1 MSFLGFLIAI
11 IGAILNTRFEN
22 LIISRLFISIV
33 LIIVGFLIKNPFLSV
48 TLTVLLL
55 FSRTFHSSISKDLI
69 KDLKNYLYNKIL
81 LNSSTYLML
90 LFTGGIFLGFAL
102 PAIKHYWLGISLF
115 IIITN
120 LLIYIVEYSNLKSFN
135 EKIEKFM
142 ENSTDPIEAIKEA
155 YKLMMPFKNVNA
167 EDVIKTRLEMV
178 KNYREK
184 KSEKN
189 KKKA

>member
-1 MSFLGFLIAI
+1 MNFLGFIIAI
-11 IGAILNTRFEN
+11 VVAILNTRFEN
-22 LIISRLFISIV
+22 LIISRLFISIA
-33 LIIVGFLIKNPFLSV
+33 LIIVGFLIKNPFLSLA
-48 TLTVLLL
+48 LTVLLL
-55 FSRTFHSSISKDLI
+55 FSRTLHSPISKDLI

-115 IIITN
+115 VIITN

-142 ENSTDPIEAIKEA
+142 EKSTDPIEALKEA
-155 YKLMMPFKNVNA
+155 YKLMIPFKNTNA

-184 KSEKN
+184 RNEKN
-189 KKKA
+189 KNKA

>member
-1 MSFLGFLIAI
+1 MNFLVFLIAI

-22 LIISRLFISIV
+22 LIISRLFISVV

-48 TLTVLLL
+48 ALTILLL
-55 FSRTFHSSISKDLI
+55 FSRTFHSSINKDLI

-90 LFTGGIFLGFAL
+90 LFTGGFFLGFAL
-102 PAIKHYWLGISLF
+102 PAIKHYWLGISSF
-115 IIITN
+115 VIITN

-142 ENSTDPIEAIKEA
+142 ENSTDPIEALKEA

-178 KNYREK
+178 KNYKEK
-184 KSEKN
+184 KSEKPKN
-189 KKKA
+189 KD